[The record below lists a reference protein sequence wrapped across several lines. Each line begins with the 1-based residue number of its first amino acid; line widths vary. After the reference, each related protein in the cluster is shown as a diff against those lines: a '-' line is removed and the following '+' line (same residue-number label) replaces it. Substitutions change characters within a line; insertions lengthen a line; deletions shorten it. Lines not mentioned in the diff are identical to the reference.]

1 MASASKL
8 KQNRRLSRW
17 LNRRVQRLLAL
28 LALLLLTQPAP
39 AEAGVFQTL
48 FGQRRARG
56 QAANSSQGAGLR
68 RGWQQL
74 GGMNAAVPYLL
85 TLRNTYELDD
95 TFEIAWNPVLGAQQY
110 TVRLW
115 RWSDAH
121 GDRDWSLWETTTTA
135 TTLAYR
141 GEIPLTP
148 PRFYAIE
155 VIADLGD
162 RQVSSDQDAGCTAL
176 GFTLLFE
183 ENRALLEAELS
194 QVDSVRLSAV
204 ETALARADIYRRY
217 GLLDDA
223 IATLRAVE
231 AENNTTLNLALG
243 ELYDAA
249 ALSSLALSH
258 YQAALALAPPTDL
271 LSQALALEGI
281 GNIATALA
289 LQQQNWSDPSA
300 DLDPVALTA
309 ALTVESTVSL
319 GQAIAILQAA
329 EQRFEQADAPLAGTA
344 VSYRRASLALLQ
356 RQQLAAQ
363 ADSLPPIHGGLCG
376 PAASTDLQMGI

>member
-1 MASASKL
+1 MESASQL
-8 KQNRRLSRW
+8 KQLNRW
-17 LNRRVQRLLAL
+17 LKRLLVL
-28 LALLLLTQPAP
+28 LVLGLLTQPAP
-39 AEAGVFQTL
+39 AEAGIFQTL

-74 GGMNAAVPYLL
+74 GGIDGAVPYLL

-95 TFEIAWNPVLGAQQY
+95 VFEIAWNPVPGARQY

-135 TTLAYR
+135 TTLAYS
-141 GEIPLTP
+141 GEIPLSP

-162 RQVSSDQDAGCTAL
+162 RQVSSDRDAGCTAL

-194 QVDSVRLSAV
+194 QVDSVRLSAA
-204 ETALARADIYRRY
+204 EAALARADIYRRY

-223 IATLRAVE
+223 IAALRAVE
-231 AENNTTLNLALG
+231 AENSTTLNLALG

-249 ALSSLALSH
+249 ALTPLALGH
-258 YQAALALAPPTDL
+258 YQAALTLAPPSDF

-289 LQQQNWSDPSA
+289 LQQQNWSDASA
-300 DLDPVALTA
+300 ELDPA
-309 ALTVESTVSL
+309 ALRVDSALNL

-344 VSYRRASLALLQ
+344 VGYRRASLALLQ
-356 RQQLAAQ
+356 AQQQRAQ
-363 ADSLPPIHGGLCG
+363 ADGLPPIDGGLCG
-376 PAASTDLQMGI
+376 PSFELPSELPLEP